1 MEFILKNQWR
11 RLAIV
16 CAVLLFL
23 NVIVIAFFDIHISRW
38 VRWISTFILTAFLFH
53 HRGYRDLWIFS
64 ILILFLIRDGFI
76 LQYEWA
82 IHKTSAFILTNI
94 AYVLL
99 LLINARKTKFI
110 LYNPVLVV
118 FTMAM
123 IGLNAFN
130 LYYLSD
136 VIWAGLDNNLQFI
149 LFFLQG
155 VFLIVLGLMAF
166 IYNDRFEGKSP
177 LLFLIFTFC
186 LILCDLSGLAAYFY
200 QWEVA
205 YFPERIF
212 YVLSLTL
219 LVNYSLNRS
228 TEEQESLLY
237 SKS

>member
-1 MEFILKNQWR
+1 MATSSYCLR
-11 RLAIV
+11 
-16 CAVLLFL
+16 CATFFKCYCNRVLWYPHKPLGTL
-23 NVIVIAFFDIHISRW
+23 
-38 VRWISTFILTAFLFH
+38 
-53 HRGYRDLWIFS
+53 DLYLHPHSIPVSSSGVQGFMDFS

-155 VFLIVLGLMAF
+155 SFWSFL
-166 IYNDRFEGKSP
+166 D
-177 LLFLIFTFC
+177 
-186 LILCDLSGLAAYFY
+186 
-200 QWEVA
+200 
-205 YFPERIF
+205 
-212 YVLSLTL
+212 
-219 LVNYSLNRS
+219 
-228 TEEQESLLY
+228 
-237 SKS
+237 